1 MLKETEMSCHSFMTT
16 VCMNGSF
23 EGLSMEIIA
32 RDTMLLLP
40 ASCNTIASSTEVQ
53 VKPTVYR
60 GVCLIINVW

>member
-1 MLKETEMSCHSFMTT
+1 MTT